1 MSDEIIPWE
10 VDTRITGLQAE
21 IESLRSE
28 LDNVHGQLVSVLGDL
43 VNAEDFI
50 QRLMKELSQHG
61 WGDERYMQYP
71 EQDRNIVALLEEGG
85 FQFERIE
92 TIDINTEPNVF
103 ERDPEPGTERA
114 EIHTTNTQ
122 TPTFKKGSIDTEWPE
137 GWSK

>member
-43 VNAEDFI
+43 ENAEDFI

-61 WGDERYMQYP
+61 WGDFHYGSQ

-92 TIDINTEPNVF
+92 TIDINTEPNIF

-122 TPTFKKGSIDTEWPE
+122 TPIANYKFPWDAD
-137 GWSK
+137 